1 MKKRTRAEDILIQR
15 DGMTKQEARE
25 VVNDTL
31 DEVLGAIEDGD
42 FSLAEDIWLND
53 TGLDLDDLLD
63 TLI

>member
-1 MKKRTRAEDILIQR
+1 MGKRTKAEDILIQR

-31 DEVLGAIEDGD
+31 DEVLEAIENGD
-42 FSLAEDIWLND
+42 FSLAEDIWLSD

-63 TLI
+63 ALI

>member
-1 MKKRTRAEDILIQR
+1 MEKRTKAEDILIQR

-31 DEVLGAIEDGD
+31 DEVLGAIENGD
-42 FSLAEDIWLND
+42 FSLAEDIWLSD

-63 TLI
+63 ALI